1 MQELLIIKVG
11 GNVIDDEAI
20 LKKLLTDFATAP
32 SPKILVHGGGA
43 LADKLLVQLNI
54 QPIKIDGRRITDS
67 ETLEVA
73 VMVYAG
79 SINKK
84 IVAQL
89 NAQNCFALGLTGADL
104 NIIRARKRAI
114 KTIDYGFAGD
124 IESVDAIRIQKL
136 FSVAEALV
144 FAPITSDDKGQL
156 LNTNA
161 DTITSELAV
170 ALSKNF
176 SVNLKFIFD
185 NPGVLTDRYNP
196 ESVIPVLSFNDYNKG
211 IAEKT
216 ITDGMIP
223 KLHNAFMVQQKGIHN
238 VTLCGANN
246 WLSDGGTKIIS

>member
-11 GNVIDDEAI
+11 GNVIDNEAV
-20 LKKLLTDFATAP
+20 LKQLLTDFCAAP

-43 LADKLLVQLNI
+43 LADKLLVQLDI
-54 QPIKIDGRRITDS
+54 KPIKIDGRRITDA

-79 SINKK
+79 SIYKK

-89 NAQNCFALGLTGADL
+89 NAQKCNALGLTGADL
-104 NIIRARKRAI
+104 SIIKAHKRPV

-124 IESVDAIRIQKL
+124 IESVDTNKLKKL
-136 FSVAEALV
+136 FSVADALV
-144 FAPITSDDKGQL
+144 FAPITCDSNGQL

-161 DTITSELAV
+161 DTITSELAA
-170 ALSKNF
+170 ALSTLY

-196 ESVIPVLSFNDYNKG
+196 ESVIPVLSFADYNKG

-223 KLHNAFMVQQKGIHN
+223 KLHNAFMVQQMGIQN
-238 VTLCGANN
+238 VTLCGTDN
-246 WLSDGGTKIIS
+246 WLSGGGTKIC

>member
-11 GNVIDDEAI
+11 GNVIDDEGV
-20 LKKLLTDFATAP
+20 LKQLLIDFCAAP

-54 QPIKIDGRRITDS
+54 KPIKIDGRRITDL
-67 ETLEVA
+67 ETLDVA

-89 NAQNCFALGLTGADL
+89 NAQNCTALGLTGADL
-104 NIIRARKRAI
+104 NIIKAHKRPV

-124 IESVDAIRIQKL
+124 IESVDALRIQKL
-136 FSVAEALV
+136 FSVADALV
-144 FAPITSDDKGQL
+144 FAPITCDDKGQL

-170 ALSKNF
+170 ALSKNY

-185 NPGVLTDRYNP
+185 SPGVLTDRYKR
-196 ESVIPVLSFNDYNKG
+196 ESVIPILSFSDYNKG
-211 IAEKT
+211 ISEKI

-223 KLHNAFMVQQKGIHN
+223 KLHNAFMVHQKGIHN
-238 VTLCGANN
+238 VTLCGADN
-246 WLSDGGTKIIS
+246 WLSGGGTKIC

>member
-11 GNVIDDEAI
+11 GNVIDDEAV
-20 LKKLLTDFATAP
+20 LLKLLSDFSAAP

-54 QPIKIDGRRITDS
+54 KPIKIEGRRITDA

-79 SINKK
+79 IINKK
-84 IVAQL
+84 IVAKL
-89 NAQNCFALGLTGADL
+89 NAQNCSALGLTGADL
-104 NIIRARKRAI
+104 NIIKVHKRPV

-124 IESVDAIRIQKL
+124 IDSVDVFKIQKL
-136 FSVAEALV
+136 FFVADALV
-144 FAPITSDDKGQL
+144 FAPITADDTGQL

-161 DTITSELAV
+161 DTVTSELAV
-170 ALSKNF
+170 ALSKNYN
-176 SVNLKFIFD
+176 VNLKFIFD
-185 NPGVLTDRYNP
+185 NPGVLTDKYNSL
-196 ESVIPVLSFNDYNKG
+196 SVIPLLSFNDYNKG

-223 KLHNAFMVQQKGIHN
+223 KLHNAFMVQQKGIQN
-238 VTLCGANN
+238 VTLCGAEN
-246 WLSDGGTKIIS
+246 WLSGGGTKIC